1 MMTLPLFSQKPSNDS
16 FRCVPVSALKNA
28 LIMKS
33 EFDKTKVILS
43 DCRDSIL
50 ILNKMTTTQDSI
62 ILIKEQKIKVLNND
76 IDAYKDIVITK
87 DNIIESKDKEIS
99 KTKKQRNIGYGVGA
113 LSILLSLLIVL

>member
-62 ILIKEQKIKVLNND
+62 ILIKEQQIKVLNND

>member
-1 MMTLPLFSQKPSNDS
+1 MMTLPLFSQKLSNDS

-33 EFDKTKVILS
+33 EFDKTKIILS

-76 IDAYKDIVITK
+76 IDTYKDIVITK
-87 DNIIESKDKEIS
+87 DNIIDIKDKEIS

>member
-1 MMTLPLFSQKPSNDS
+1 
-16 FRCVPVSALKNA
+16 
-28 LIMKS
+28 MKS
-33 EFDKTKVILS
+33 EFDKTKIILS

-99 KTKKQRNIGYGVGA
+99 KLQKEKEKLSFPQQLKK
-113 LSILLSLLIVL
+113 